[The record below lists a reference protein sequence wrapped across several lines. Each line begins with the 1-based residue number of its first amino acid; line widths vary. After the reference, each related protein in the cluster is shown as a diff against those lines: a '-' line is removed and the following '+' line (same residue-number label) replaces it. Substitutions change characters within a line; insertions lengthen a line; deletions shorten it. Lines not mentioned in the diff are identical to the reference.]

1 MRQKHQDDALRSRF
15 IAISSRIVQLTEQ
28 GSNAIVERRIDQ
40 RVFQLVEQFGQ
51 AAGFLIQRRRGLLER
66 RPKRRQFSNLHL
78 PERR

>member
-28 GSNAIVERRIDQ
+28 GSYAIVERRIDQ

-66 RPKRRQFSNLHL
+66 RPKRRQFSDLHL
-78 PERR
+78 SERR